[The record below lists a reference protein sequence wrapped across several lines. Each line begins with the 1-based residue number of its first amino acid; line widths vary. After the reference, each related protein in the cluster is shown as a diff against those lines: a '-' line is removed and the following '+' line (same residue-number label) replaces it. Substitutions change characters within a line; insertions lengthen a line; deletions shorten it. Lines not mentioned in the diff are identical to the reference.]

1 MAVRLDELLDPA
13 RAALVT
19 CECQNGVLGEAAVFP
34 ALAEAA
40 RAAGLV
46 RHVGDLVSAA
56 RTVGVPVLHCLA
68 LRRADGLGASGNARL
83 FAAAAKTPVPLT
95 PGSAAAAPHPG
106 IGADPGRDLL
116 LPRLHGLGPFQDTGL
131 ATALRNLGARTVVC
145 VGVSLN
151 VALLE
156 LVLGAVGAGFQVV
169 LPRRG
174 RHAAGVRR
182 GGAAAHA
189 GPGRHGDRHRDR
201 RRPLA
206 HDGHSGGHSG
216 GHLIVVR
223 TNEYLRSLLDVSSD
237 TLECPRKDRDER
249 YQQA

>member
-169 LPRRG
+169 LPRDAVAG
-174 RHAAGVRR
+174 TPPEYAEAVLRHTLALVATVTDTATVADHWRTTGTRAG
-182 GGAAAHA
+182 
-189 GPGRHGDRHRDR
+189 
-201 RRPLA
+201 
-206 HDGHSGGHSG
+206 
-216 GHLIVVR
+216 
-223 TNEYLRSLLDVSSD
+223 T
-237 TLECPRKDRDER
+237 
-249 YQQA
+249 

>member
-19 CECQNGVLGEAAVFP
+19 CECQNGVLGPDAVFP

-40 RAAGLV
+40 REAGLV
-46 RHVGDLVSAA
+46 RHVGELVAAA
-56 RTVGVPVLHCLA
+56 RTAGVPVLHCLA

-83 FAAAAKTPVPLT
+83 FAAAARATVPLT
-95 PGSAAAAPHPG
+95 PGSTAAAPHPG

-131 ATALRNLGARTVVC
+131 APALRNLGARTVVC

-156 LVLGAVGAGFQVV
+156 LVLGVVGAGFQAV
-169 LPRRG
+169 LPRDAVAG
-174 RHAAGVRR
+174 TPPEYAEAVLRHTLALVATVTDTATV
-182 GGAAAHA
+182 AAAWRARPELEHA
-189 GPGRHGDRHRDR
+189 QD
-201 RRPLA
+201 
-206 HDGHSGGHSG
+206 
-216 GHLIVVR
+216 
-223 TNEYLRSLLDVSSD
+223 
-237 TLECPRKDRDER
+237 K
-249 YQQA
+249 